1 MSGRQ
6 VFLDTETTGLHPD
19 QGHRIIEIAC
29 VEMINRR
36 LTKRTFER
44 RIHPERA
51 IDEGATQVH
60 GIKIEDLEHEPKFA
74 EIAQAFLDYIAGA
87 ELIIHNAPFDVGFL
101 NAELRRVAKP
111 PITTICTVTD
121 TLGMA
126 RELHPGKRNT
136 LDALCERYEID
147 NSSRIKHGA
156 LVDAELLADVYI
168 AMTRGQDSLAIGIDA
183 STGVGSSAG
192 LNGQP
197 TIRPAKLKVVRASES
212 EMIKHEEHVAR
223 IDKASGGKAV
233 WNVLTGAIKA

>member
-6 VFLDTETTGLHPD
+6 VILDTETTGLDPN

-36 LTKRTFER
+36 LTKNTFHQ

-60 GIKIEDLEHEPKFA
+60 GISLEDLEHEPKFA
-74 EIAQAFLDYIAGA
+74 AIAEAFLNYVDGA

-101 NAELRRVAKP
+101 NAELKRVAKP
-111 PITTICTVTD
+111 PITKICSVTD
-121 TLGMA
+121 TLSMA

-136 LDALCERYEID
+136 LDALCERYEVD
-147 NSSRIKHGA
+147 NSARTFHGA
-156 LVDAELLADVYI
+156 LMDAELLADVYI
-168 AMTRGQDSLAIGIDA
+168 AMTRGQDSLAIGIEA
-183 STGVGSSAG
+183 SAG
-192 LNGQP
+192 AAGAMAGQP
-197 TIRPAKLKVVRASES
+197 TKRPATLKVVRASV
-212 EMIKHEEHVAR
+212 EEAALHTEHIAR

-233 WNVLTGAIKA
+233 WNALTVAAKG